1 MRCQAI
7 TALVCLTV
15 VSGAVP
21 AEEQSKSGET
31 SDHINYSLGY
41 QIGADFKRQGV
52 ELNAEAL
59 MRGLNDAGAG
69 SGPALDEAE
78 MGALLKDLK
87 GRINAD
93 LRENAKERFE
103 RKKREAQQKRDEGR
117 TFMAQNADKEGVKTL
132 PSGLQYRIIKKG
144 DGRKPGAQD
153 TVSVHYRGTL
163 IAGHEFDSSYRRKAP
178 ASFRVDGVIAGW
190 TEVLQLMRE
199 GAEWEVFIP
208 PELGY
213 GERGPLADQ
222 TLIFKIELLEVAD
235 NSQAQ
240 KKQPAPGKTP

>member
-15 VSGAVP
+15 VSGAVS

-144 DGRKPGAQD
+144 SGRKPGAQG

-163 IAGHEFDSSYRRKAP
+163 IDGQEFDSSFRRKAP
-178 ASFRVDGVIAGW
+178 SSFQVNGVIAGW
-190 TEVLQLMRE
+190 TEALQLMRE
-199 GAEWEVFIP
+199 GAVWEVFIP
-208 PELGY
+208 PDLGY
-213 GERGPLADQ
+213 GERGPLADR

-240 KKQPAPGKTP
+240 QGQAAPKQQP

>member
-7 TALVCLTV
+7 TALVCLTM

-21 AEEQSKSGET
+21 AEEQSESGEI

-41 QIGADFKRQGV
+41 QIGADFKSQGV
-52 ELNAEAL
+52 KLNADAL
-59 MRGLNDAGAG
+59 TRGLNDAGTG
-69 SGPALDEAE
+69 SGPALEEEE
-78 MGALLKDLK
+78 MGAILKDLK
-87 GRINAD
+87 GRINAK

-117 TFMAQNADKEGVKTL
+117 AFMAQNAEREGVKTL
-132 PSGLQYRIIKKG
+132 PSGLQYKIIKQG
-144 DGRKPGAQD
+144 SGRKPAAQD
-153 TVSVHYRGTL
+153 TVSVHYRGAL

-178 ASFRVDGVIAGW
+178 SSFRVNGVIAGW
-190 TEVLQLMRE
+190 TEVLQMMRE
-199 GAEWEVFIP
+199 GAVWEVFIP

-213 GERGPLADQ
+213 GQRGPLADQ

-240 KKQPAPGKTP
+240 KKEPAPGKTP

>member
-1 MRCQAI
+1 M
-7 TALVCLTV
+7 TM

-21 AEEQSKSGET
+21 ADEQSKSGET

-41 QIGADFKRQGV
+41 QIGTDLKRQSV

-59 MRGLNDAGAG
+59 MQGLNDAGVG

-117 TFMAQNADKEGVKTL
+117 TFMAQNAERKGIKTL
-132 PSGLQYRIIKKG
+132 PSGLQYRVIKKG
-144 DGRKPGAQD
+144 SGRNPAAQD

-163 IAGHEFDSSYRRKAP
+163 IDGQEFDSSFRRKAP
-178 ASFRVDGVIAGW
+178 SSFQVNGVIAGW
-190 TEVLQLMRE
+190 TEALQLMRE
-199 GAEWEVFIP
+199 GAEWEIFIP

-240 KKQPAPGKTP
+240 QRQPALGQTP

>member
-52 ELNAEAL
+52 ELNADAL
-59 MRGLNDAGAG
+59 TRGLNDAGTG

-78 MGALLKDLK
+78 MGALLKELK

-117 TFMAQNADKEGVKTL
+117 TFMAQNAEQTGVKTL
-132 PSGLQYRIIKKG
+132 PSGLQYKVIKKG
-144 DGRKPGAQD
+144 SGRKPGAQD

-163 IAGHEFDSSYRRKAP
+163 IDGHEFDSSYRRKAP
-178 ASFRVDGVIAGW
+178 SSFRVDNVIAGW
-190 TEVLQLMRE
+190 TEALQLMRE
-199 GAEWEVFIP
+199 GAEWELYVP
-208 PELGY
+208 PELAY
-213 GERGPLADQ
+213 RNRGPLADQ
-222 TLIFKIELLEVAD
+222 TLVFKIELLEITD
-235 NSQAQ
+235 DSQAQ
-240 KKQPAPGKTP
+240 QNQPAPKK

>member
-1 MRCQAI
+1 MRCYAF

-21 AEEQSKSGET
+21 ADEQSESGET

-52 ELNAEAL
+52 DLNAEAL
-59 MRGLNDAGAG
+59 TRGLNDAGAG
-69 SGPALDEAE
+69 SGAVLGEEE
-78 MGALLKDLK
+78 MGAILKDLK
-87 GRINAD
+87 GRINAE
-93 LRENAKERFE
+93 LRENAKERYE
-103 RKKREAQQKRDEGR
+103 RKKKEAQQKRDEGR
-117 TFMAQNADKEGVKTL
+117 TFMAQNAERKGVKTL
-132 PSGLQYRIIKKG
+132 PNGLQYKIIKQG
-144 DGRKPGAQD
+144 SGRKPGAQD

-163 IAGHEFDSSYRRKAP
+163 IDGHEFDSSYRRKAP
-178 ASFRVDGVIAGW
+178 SSFRVDGVITGW
-190 TEVLQLMRE
+190 TEALQLMRE
-199 GAEWEVFIP
+199 GAVWEVFIP
-208 PELGY
+208 PDIGY

-240 KKQPAPGKTP
+240 QGQAAPKQQP